1 MAKRSLDSAPSADGE
16 SRLHVVWTAL
26 GVMLFLLFAFVVL
39 RSVLG
44 AGDFPLDFVVFHG
57 AGTLFAQ
64 GDSATAYDF
73 EAFQAFLSQT
83 YGRPSSDGPSLAHFL
98 NPPPFGWF
106 AQILSLLPLG
116 PSFIAWGAAGVVA
129 SVASYR
135 WLGLPIKA
143 LPLLI
148 ISPMMV
154 FNLSIGQTGA
164 AVLLITVAV
173 HHLLIRDQR
182 VLAGAVAGLFLLK
195 PPLALGLGLLWLVK
209 ARKFGVAIAVSLLTG
224 LVISLP
230 TLVNGLDPWRDFLA
244 TSAERTELDNA
255 ISAKSSF
262 SLAEFVKPVVDA
274 TVLVW
279 IVGILLGLLFL
290 TAVDRRHDG
299 DIELLS
305 GAAALVTVLFSPH
318 ILIYDSLILLIPV
331 AVAYR
336 RGALDATRVGM
347 LIAIVGVGATTRLLI
362 GGPSLEFPAALL
374 AAAIL
379 AVWVDQSVRGS
390 SSDEGELVVPVGADA
405 AAVDGEREDLV
416 VGE

>member
-1 MAKRSLDSAPSADGE
+1 
-16 SRLHVVWTAL
+16 
-26 GVMLFLLFAFVVL
+26 MLFSLFGLAVVNSIL
-39 RSVLG
+39 RS
-44 AGDFPLDFVVFHG
+44 GDFPLDFLVFHG
-57 AGTLFAQ
+57 AGTLFSQ

-73 EAFQAFLSQT
+73 EEFQAFLRQT
-83 YGRPSSDGPSLAHFL
+83 YGGSTDGPSLAHFL
-98 NPPPFGWF
+98 NPPPFGWL
-106 AQILSLLPLG
+106 AQILSLVPLV
-116 PSFIAWGAAGVVA
+116 PSFIAWSAAGVVA

-143 LPLLI
+143 VPLLI

-154 FNLSIGQTGA
+154 MNLGIGQTGA
-164 AVLLITVAV
+164 AALLITVAV

-195 PPLALGLGLLWLVK
+195 PTLAFGLGLLWLVK
-209 ARKFGVAIAVSLLTG
+209 ARKYGAAIGASLFSG

-230 TLVNGLDPWRDFLA
+230 TLVNGLDPWRNFLA
-244 TSAERTELDNA
+244 TSVERTELDSIITA
-255 ISAKSSF
+255 SASF
-262 SLAEFVKPVVDA
+262 SLAEFVKPAVDA
-274 TVLVW
+274 TVLIWV
-279 IVGILLGLLFL
+279 VGILLGLLFL

-305 GAAALVTVLFSPH
+305 GAAALVTVFFSPH

-336 RGALDATRVGM
+336 RGALDANRLGM
-347 LIAIVGVGATTRLLI
+347 LVCIVGLAVTTGVFV
-362 GGPSLEFPAALL
+362 GGPPLEFPATLGAAALL
-374 AAAIL
+374 V
-379 AVWVDQSVRGS
+379 VWVDQSVRGS

>member
-1 MAKRSLDSAPSADGE
+1 M
-16 SRLHVVWTAL
+16 
-26 GVMLFLLFAFVVL
+26 
-39 RSVLG
+39 
-44 AGDFPLDFVVFHG
+44 
-57 AGTLFAQ
+57 
-64 GDSATAYDF
+64 
-73 EAFQAFLSQT
+73 
-83 YGRPSSDGPSLAHFL
+83 
-98 NPPPFGWF
+98 
-106 AQILSLLPLG
+106 
-116 PSFIAWGAAGVVA
+116 
-129 SVASYR
+129 
-135 WLGLPIKA
+135 
-143 LPLLI
+143 
-148 ISPMMV
+148 
-154 FNLSIGQTGA
+154 
-164 AVLLITVAV
+164 
-173 HHLLIRDQR
+173 
-182 VLAGAVAGLFLLK
+182 
-195 PPLALGLGLLWLVK
+195 
-209 ARKFGVAIAVSLLTG
+209 
-224 LVISLP
+224 
-230 TLVNGLDPWRDFLA
+230 
-244 TSAERTELDNA
+244 
-255 ISAKSSF
+255 
-262 SLAEFVKPVVDA
+262 VDA